1 MVMDDKEKLRQLELK
16 HLEMKLFTFY
26 EEDIIK
32 IKEEIL
38 FDWFER

>member
-1 MVMDDKEKLRQLELK
+1 MVMDDKEKLRRLK
-16 HLEMKLFTFY
+16 LRHLEMELFTVY

-38 FDWFER
+38 FDWVEK